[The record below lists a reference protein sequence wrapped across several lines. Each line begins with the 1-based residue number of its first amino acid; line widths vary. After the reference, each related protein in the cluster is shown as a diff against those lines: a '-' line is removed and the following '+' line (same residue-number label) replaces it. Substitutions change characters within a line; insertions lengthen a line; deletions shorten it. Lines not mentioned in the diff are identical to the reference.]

1 MRAFLTRDLGWKLLS
16 LVLAT
21 VVWFTVRTLSR
32 EALSPGKAL
41 DAWATRTFEDVPVL
55 VVSAAAD
62 VREFRVHPPVAQ
74 ITVSGRP
81 EVLRALEPRDIHVMV
96 DLTGIETARDLR
108 KRLDVSVPAGVTVVR
123 VVPTEVR
130 VLVPPGSGSLP

>member
-1 MRAFLTRDLGWKLLS
+1 MRALLSRDLGWKLLS

-32 EALSPGKAL
+32 DALSPAKAL
-41 DAWATRTFEDVPVL
+41 ENWATRTFEDVPVL

-74 ITVSGRP
+74 ITVSARP

-96 DLTGIETARDLR
+96 DLTGIEAARDLR

>member
-1 MRAFLTRDLGWKLLS
+1 MRALLTRDLGWKVLS

-32 EALSPGKAL
+32 EALSPAKAL
-41 DAWATRTFEDVPVL
+41 ESWATRTFEDVPVL

-62 VREFRVHPPVAQ
+62 VREFRVQPPVAQ

-81 EVLRALEPRDIHVMV
+81 EVLKALETRDIHVMV
-96 DLTGIETARDLR
+96 NLTGIETARDLKMR
-108 KRLDVSVPAGVTVVR
+108 PDVSVPAGVTVER
-123 VVPTEVR
+123 VVPTEMR
-130 VLVPPGSGSLP
+130 VIVPPKSETLP